1 MRFLDSVVDDAP
13 ERAGELVRA
22 QIRNRLGWAELEHFN
37 KTGEFL
43 AKHPLVQKK
52 KLFYEMRNLKTTD
65 PKAFIEAYA
74 KAEMSIQRYNSQ
86 LNNEKYKNEMQRDLW
101 LENLEVLQ
109 EKQNIIYALIEET
122 NAIQPNSKT
131 KQ

>member
-1 MRFLDSVVDDAP
+1 
-13 ERAGELVRA
+13 
-22 QIRNRLGWAELEHFN
+22 
-37 KTGEFL
+37 
-43 AKHPLVQKK
+43 
-52 KLFYEMRNLKTTD
+52 MRNLKATD
-65 PKAFIEAYA
+65 PKAFIEGYA

-122 NAIQPNSKT
+122 NAIQHSNKT